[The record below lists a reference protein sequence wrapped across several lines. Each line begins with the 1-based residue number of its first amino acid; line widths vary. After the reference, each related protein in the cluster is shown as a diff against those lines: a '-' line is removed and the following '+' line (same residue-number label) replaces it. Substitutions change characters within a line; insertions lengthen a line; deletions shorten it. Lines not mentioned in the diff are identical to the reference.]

1 MTEQNEEQR
10 VLASFGIKRFNTEKF
25 ENTDYDSVLVCS
37 PLESKGI
44 DSAMS
49 AFYNAVSIEDALP
62 IGEEE

>member
-1 MTEQNEEQR
+1 MTDELNETTA
-10 VLASFGIKRFNTEKF
+10 LASFGIEKFNTDKF
-25 ENTDYDSVLVCS
+25 ENTYFDADLVRV

-62 IGEEE
+62 IG